1 LVPVFA
7 DAETVTL
14 VDTLTT
20 FVTTLKVALELPAKT
35 VTLAGIEFTAAPPA
49 VTVSFTTVSW
59 LTAAGKLTVP
69 VELPPPV
76 TVVGENETDEG
87 VIGLTVKVNFLT
99 TPLRVAEI

>member
-1 LVPVFA
+1 VFA

-14 VDTLTT
+14 VDALTT
-20 FVTTLKVALELPAKT
+20 FVTTLKVALEFPAKT
-35 VTLAGIEFTAAPPA
+35 VTLGAIEFTAAPPA

-69 VELPPPV
+69 VVLPPPV

-87 VIGLTVKVNFLT
+87 VIGLTVKVNFL
-99 TPLRVAEI
+99 PHR